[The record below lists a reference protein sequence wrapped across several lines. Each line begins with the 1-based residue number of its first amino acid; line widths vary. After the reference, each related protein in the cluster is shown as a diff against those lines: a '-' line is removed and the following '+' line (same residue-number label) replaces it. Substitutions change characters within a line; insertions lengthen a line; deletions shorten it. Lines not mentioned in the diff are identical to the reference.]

1 MPEDDALLTGR
12 TKELVRVVEL
22 DYERTAKFA
31 EGVIGTSA
39 AIRGLLLTAWVA
51 VITLAFTTSHWTLAA
66 ASFAVVVVFGLLDA
80 YHSWLYN
87 QALGHAVDLE
97 ELSRKYYRALAQGG
111 DDPHAEADFRVS
123 LQDERLGI
131 YRNLHSFKWKDL
143 PDVRPKIFFQV
154 LYPAL
159 LAVSVIATVLLAVT
173 ATANNCYTVQVQATP
188 TASAGGGSVTGE
200 APSPLISPG
209 QQVAVCKT
217 QAS

>member
-31 EGVIGTSA
+31 EGVIGTAA
-39 AIRGLLLTAWVA
+39 AIRGLLVTAWVA
-51 VITLAFTTSHWTLAA
+51 VITLAFTTGHWTLAG

-97 ELSRKYYRALAQGG
+97 ELSRKYYRALAKGG
-111 DDPHAEADFRVS
+111 TDPHAEADFQVS

-143 PDVRPKIFFQV
+143 PEVRPKIFFQV

-159 LAVSVIATVLLAVT
+159 LVVSVIAAVLLAVT
-173 ATANNCYTVQVQATP
+173 APANNCYSVQVQATP
-188 TASAGGGSVTGE
+188 TASASGSVTGE
-200 APSPLISPG
+200 APSSLISPG

-217 QAS
+217 QAG